1 MKKIKSIRAKIA
13 LCMGLTV
20 LISLLIVEFVNIWL
34 NYRSTVS
41 AVDQMM
47 RESAVLA
54 SDFVGQEIISFKNAA
69 MDAGYIYQLSD
80 PATTVDEK
88 RAIVDQRVDIYDF
101 QRGNIVGLNG
111 ISIFDGNDYS
121 DREYIQEAMGG
132 NVSISEPLIS
142 KVTGELSIIVAA
154 PIWKNG
160 DPNST
165 VAGVIYFVPPETF
178 LNDIVSAIRVSE
190 HSGAYMINQNGD
202 TIADITLD
210 TIMNQN
216 IEKEAQSD
224 DSLKDLARLHSA
236 MREGENGFGSYEI
249 DGVAKYMAYAPVE
262 GTNGWSIAVTAQK
275 SDYLD
280 STYKA
285 IAVTMAVV
293 LISVLLSFVVSTKLS
308 KGIGEPMKIC
318 AQRMQAL
325 VQGDLDSPMPVV
337 QRQDETGVLA
347 EATTE
352 LVEGLRTII
361 GDIDQLLTEIAEQNL
376 EIHSQHE
383 ASYIGGFKN
392 ILKSIRHLRL
402 ELSQTLFQI
411 NTAAEQVSGGSDQ
424 VSIGAQAL
432 SQGSVEQASSVERL
446 AAAIEGISEQVKGTA
461 DRALEAR
468 SQTNYASEEVDK
480 CNRQM
485 NELMKAMEEINRS
498 SDEIGKIIKT
508 IEDIAF
514 QTNILALNAA
524 VEAARAGEAGKG
536 FAVVADEVRN
546 LASKSAKA
554 SKSTAELIER
564 STNAVHK
571 GSEISSNTADALSEV
586 VNSMQSVVDSIDKIA
601 TASHEQSDRVT
612 EISSGIDQISNVV
625 QTNSATAQQSAA
637 ASEELSAEA
646 QTLKQLVG
654 QFTLAQDINKR

>member
-1 MKKIKSIRAKIA
+1 
-13 LCMGLTV
+13 
-20 LISLLIVEFVNIWL
+20 
-34 NYRSTVS
+34 
-41 AVDQMM
+41 
-47 RESAVLA
+47 
-54 SDFVGQEIISFKNAA
+54 
-69 MDAGYIYQLSD
+69 MDAGYVPQLTD
-80 PATTVDEK
+80 PAATVDEK
-88 RAIVDQRVDIYDF
+88 RAIVEQRAEIYGF
-101 QRGNIVGLNG
+101 QRGNIVGLDG

-121 DREYIQEAMGG
+121 DRAYIQEALQGS
-132 NVSISEPLIS
+132 VSISEPLIS

-154 PIWKNG
+154 PIWEDGNP
-160 DPNST
+160 DST

-178 LNDIVSAIRVSE
+178 LNEIVSTIHVSE

-202 TIADITLD
+202 TIADTTLD

-216 IEKEAQSD
+216 IENEAQSD
-224 DSLKDLARLHSA
+224 SSLKDLAALHSA
-236 MREGENGFGSYEI
+236 MREGKNGFGSYEI
-249 DGVAKYMAYAPVE
+249 NGAAKFLAYAPVE
-262 GTNGWSIAVTAQK
+262 GTNGWSIAVTAEK

-285 IAVTMAVV
+285 IAVTMVV
-293 LISVLLSFVVSTKLS
+293 VLLSVILACVVSTRLS
-308 KGIGEPMKIC
+308 KGIGEPMNMC

-325 VQGDLDSPMPVV
+325 VQGDLDSPVPVV
-337 QRQDETGVLA
+337 RRQDEAGLLA
-347 EATTE
+347 EATSE

-361 GDIDQLLTEIAEQNL
+361 GDIDQLLTEISQQNL
-376 EIHSQHE
+376 EIHSRHE
-383 ASYIGGFKN
+383 DSYTGGFKN

-411 NTAAEQVSGGSDQ
+411 NAAAEQVSSGSDQ
-424 VSIGAQAL
+424 VSTGAQAL

-480 CNRQM
+480 CNQQM
-485 NELMKAMEEINRS
+485 NELMKAMEEINSS

-546 LASKSAKA
+546 LASKSAQA

-571 GSEISSNTADALSEV
+571 GSEISSNTAESLLEV

-601 TASHEQSDRVT
+601 TASHEQSERVT
-612 EISSGIDQISNVV
+612 EISNGIDQISGVV

-654 QFTLAQDINKR
+654 QFTLAKDIHRR